1 LELLD
6 SNRDYFLILLNDLA
20 IGLAH
25 REYYCHG
32 AALLVLRIMRKSETA
47 E

>member
-6 SNRDYFLILLNDLA
+6 SNRDHLWILLNDLA
-20 IGLAH
+20 FGLAH

-32 AALLVLRIMRKSETA
+32 AASLVLRIMRKSEA
-47 E
+47 VE